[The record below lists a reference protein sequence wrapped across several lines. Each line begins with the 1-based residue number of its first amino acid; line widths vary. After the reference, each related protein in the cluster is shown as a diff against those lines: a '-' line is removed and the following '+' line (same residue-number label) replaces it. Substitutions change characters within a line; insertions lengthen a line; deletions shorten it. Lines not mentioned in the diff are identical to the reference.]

1 MRSFPFY
8 GLILS
13 FFILTGHSGV
23 HHTKPEPIT
32 KLPWQEVVIS
42 VTDIDRT
49 AEFFKEIGDF
59 KEVYR
64 GPSSKTSI
72 QHYGLRSDA
81 SAEEL
86 LLSAEGS
93 DVGFIRLIRFDN
105 VGIKKPMRPGSR
117 AWDTGCYFSLMVRM
131 KGLRKIYDEAIEMGW
146 WTETPVA
153 QISFGESRLDVVIFK
168 GPDGVQVQ
176 GYDRLEPPL
185 PKAFP
190 KFDRISQPFNI
201 MQMIKNRENSRK
213 FFVDL
218 LGFDTFFYGAPF
230 TAKEEAVTPLGIPLN
245 FTTKTKY
252 RTAIYYP
259 VAGELGRV
267 EMIEFM
273 DIKGLDHSD
282 NCQAPNLGLL
292 SIKYP
297 VEDLNQTL
305 GILKARGEKSI
316 DISEIQLQPYGD
328 ISVFSLSSPD
338 GAIIEFYEQ
347 KN

>member
-1 MRSFPFY
+1 MKNFPLLS
-8 GLILS
+8 LILI
-13 FFILTGHSGV
+13 FIFLSGYFNA
-23 HHTKPEPIT
+23 HASSLDPIT
-32 KLPWQEVVIS
+32 EKPWQEVVIS
-42 VTDIDRT
+42 VTDLDRT
-49 AEFFKEIGDF
+49 AEFFKKIGGF
-59 KEVYR
+59 KEIFR
-64 GPSSKTSI
+64 GQSSNSSI
-72 QHYGLRSDA
+72 EHYGLSAQA

-86 LLSAEGS
+86 LLAAKGS

-105 VGIKKPMRPGSR
+105 SGYKEPMRPGSR

-131 KGLRKIYDEAIEMGW
+131 KGLRNIYDEAIEMGW

-153 QISFGESRLDVVIFK
+153 QISFGESTLDVVIFK
-168 GPDGVQVQ
+168 GPDGVQIQ
-176 GYDRLEPPL
+176 GYDRLKPPL

-190 KFDRISQPFNI
+190 EFDRISQPFNI
-201 MQMIKNRENSRK
+201 MQMIRSRENSRQ

-218 LGFDTFFYGAPF
+218 LGFDTFFYGVPF

-273 DIKGLDHSD
+273 DIRGLDHSD
-282 NCQAPNLGLL
+282 KCLAPNLGLL
-292 SIKYP
+292 PIKYP
-297 VEDLNQTL
+297 VEDIQQTL
-305 GILKARGEKSI
+305 EVLKERGQGSI
-316 DISEIQLQPYGD
+316 DINRVKLQPYGD
-328 ISVFSLSSPD
+328 ISIFSLSSPD

-347 KN
+347 N